1 LNNFAGQR
9 TWQVHVNEVFLG
21 YEYAAEE
28 SVVIEKTMRKFGSPA
43 LWGAEQYTV
52 EKIKWEDEEDKV

>member
-1 LNNFAGQR
+1 MNNFAGER
-9 TWQVHVNEVFLG
+9 TWQVHVNGLFLG
-21 YEYAAEE
+21 YEYAAKE